1 MIKASRGNIQ
11 SGSKDHR
18 NSDEMLAKYMQD
30 NEPKGSRLSKLDPV
44 KTFILKLNSDGY
56 SHDQIAEFIL
66 IIGINAHST
75 TIGRYI
81 RKCRFK
87 KESYQNHDEIKPGIS
102 EINTKSEQPKPAL
115 SQNHANLDTLSRPQE
130 KSASFTPYKGTPG
143 DKK

>member
-1 MIKASRGNIQ
+1 MTKASRANIH
-11 SGSKDHR
+11 SDSNDHR

-66 IIGINAHST
+66 LIGINAHST

-81 RKCRFK
+81 KKCRSK
-87 KESYQNHDEIKPGIS
+87 NEVYLNHADINHEIS
-102 EINTKSEQPKPAL
+102 EINTQSKLPKPAL
-115 SQNHANLDTLSRPQE
+115 SQKHANLDTLSRPQE
-130 KSASFTPYKGTPG
+130 KSASFTPYKGNSG
-143 DKK
+143 DNK